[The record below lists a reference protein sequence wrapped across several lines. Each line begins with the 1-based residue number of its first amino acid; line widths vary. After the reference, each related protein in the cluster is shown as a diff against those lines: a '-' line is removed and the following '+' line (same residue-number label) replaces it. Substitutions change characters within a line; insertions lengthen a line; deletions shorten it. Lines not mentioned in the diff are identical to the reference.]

1 MLDLSVTLLSREC
14 VQRRSWLQLR
24 LRSWKYFYRKPLN
37 ISLSSLDSFQAFY
50 ASEHTDFTSM
60 RLHYNADQLQMRAGI
75 LKEPPHVRKSRVKV
89 VAVLRKGELT
99 KDESPKVKAPTWG
112 KGNDDLL
119 WLFLPNKRRA
129 SSCDGRIPANKIVGS
144 EQAPSSFCLVQIEPF
159 IVILYVWLSP
169 SHKGLVPTRTRT
181 CQKHKGRLGI
191 SGDTTSHSFT
201 VEFGKRLNSI
211 LVYIMRI
218 FSYFYLNV
226 QLSFLGHLIGIQ
238 QAQPSR
244 SSTFFSSL
252 NTSHTLSVS
261 YCSPFN
267 IGCSVMSFCEA
278 DNLLKL

>member
-218 FSYFYLNV
+218 LVIFISMFSYLFWVTLLGFSRLNPLV
-226 QLSFLGHLIGIQ
+226 PAHFFL
-238 QAQPSR
+238 P
-244 SSTFFSSL
+244 
-252 NTSHTLSVS
+252 
-261 YCSPFN
+261 
-267 IGCSVMSFCEA
+267 
-278 DNLLKL
+278 